1 MSMGTTE
8 RIVETPLD
16 RMAGVSA
23 FDWCSVAGGAAI
35 AAALAFLLLT
45 FGSAVGLAVVSPWSG
60 AGASGTTV
68 GIVGAAWYLFVSL
81 LSYLV
86 GGYVAGRLRAR
97 RGDGTAEEA
106 MIRDGLH
113 GLGVWGVGVLLT
125 VIMAAV
131 AASVVGAGA
140 IRLGDTAASAANAAQ
155 RGSEISPSDYLA
167 DLLFRREQPGTG
179 VAETPPVVKAE
190 AGRIIGRSL
199 ANNGQLADND
209 RAYLARMIASTSG
222 VDQAQADQRVNQV
235 SIEVQRLTAQAK
247 EAADKARRAAA
258 IGAFLTAAAFM
269 VALAAAWI
277 GAVYGGRHRE
287 EGTIFRPLA
296 PRVA

>member
-1 MSMGTTE
+1 MSMGTTT
-8 RIVETPLD
+8 VVAETPED
-16 RMAGVSA
+16 RMIGVSA

-45 FGSAVGLAVVSPWSG
+45 FGSAIGFAVVSPWSG
-60 AGASGTTV
+60 AGPSGTTL
-68 GIVGAAWYLFVSL
+68 GIIGAAWYLFVSL

-97 RGDGTAEEA
+97 RGDGTAQESH
-106 MIRDGLH
+106 IRDGLH
-113 GLGVWGVGVLLT
+113 GLGTWGVGVLLT

-131 AASVVGAGA
+131 ATSMVGAGA
-140 IRLGDTAASAANAAQ
+140 AKLGDVAANAAATQ
-155 RGSEISPSDYLA
+155 RGTDIGPSDYMA
-167 DLLFRREQPGTG
+167 DLLFRRDQPGTG
-179 VAETPPVVKAE
+179 AAETPPAVKAE

-199 ANNGQLADND
+199 ANNGQFADND
-209 RAYLARMIASTSG
+209 RAYLSRLIASTSG

-269 VALAAAWI
+269 IALAGSWI

-296 PRVA
+296 PRLA